1 MDAPEWE
8 LTMLNLQDGQKVRVT
23 LVRSPIRY
31 SQRQKDTLK
40 GLGLRRMRSRVE
52 MVLNPTLR
60 GMIFAI
66 QHLVTVEILE
76 ADNKA
81 AS

>member
-1 MDAPEWE
+1 MQ
-8 LTMLNLQDGQKVRVT
+8 NLQDGQKVQVT

-40 GLGLRRMRSRVE
+40 GLGLRRMHNRVE

-66 QHLVTVEILE
+66 QHLVKVEVMDAETNE
-76 ADNKA
+76 A
-81 AS
+81 SS

>member
-1 MDAPEWE
+1 VDAPEWE
-8 LTMLNLQDGQKVRVT
+8 LTMPNLQDGQKVQVT

-40 GLGLRRMRSRVE
+40 GLGLRRMHNRVE

-60 GMIFAI
+60 GMISAI

-81 AS
+81 SS

>member
-1 MDAPEWE
+1 MP
-8 LTMLNLQDGQKVRVT
+8 NLQDGQKVQVT

-40 GLGLRRMRSRVE
+40 GLGLRRMHNRVE

-60 GMIFAI
+60 GMISAI

-81 AS
+81 SS